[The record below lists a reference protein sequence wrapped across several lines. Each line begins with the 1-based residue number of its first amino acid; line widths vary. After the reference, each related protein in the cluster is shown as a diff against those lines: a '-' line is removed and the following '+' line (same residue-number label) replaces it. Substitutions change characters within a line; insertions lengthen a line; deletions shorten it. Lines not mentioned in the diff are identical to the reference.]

1 MACEGLVDATD
12 LSKLRDEIEKIDADR
27 KDYTF
32 WRDPE
37 EAARILARQTRSLE
51 TLTRIERLK
60 DSVDELAGG
69 FELRATRSNLERLAA
84 RLLRLESAMTG
95 AIRELV
101 AMGPDGYW
109 DALMEITPIGR
120 KDARDFLFG
129 LYGDW
134 ARERRLEI
142 VLLREPMASN
152 EAIAVLVKGS
162 FAHGYLK
169 GEAGHHRLRRERDS
183 SVARVRVAPLS
194 DRVAAV
200 EFGEQQPLKAVGQ
213 LAGKIR
219 SRVAVL
225 ATSLVLQNSR
235 TLAENREL
243 ALDVGPSWPREQIP
257 TMPTVRRYD
266 LSPFLV
272 RDYLTKTDFTRGDI
286 LGPKLFHHLL
296 CARIDQSFG
305 TDEGDTESISQE

>member
-1 MACEGLVDATD
+1 
-12 LSKLRDEIEKIDADR
+12 
-27 KDYTF
+27 
-32 WRDPE
+32 
-37 EAARILARQTRSLE
+37 
-51 TLTRIERLK
+51 
-60 DSVDELAGG
+60 
-69 FELRATRSNLERLAA
+69 
-84 RLLRLESAMTG
+84 MTG

-129 LYGDW
+129 LYSDW
-134 ARERRLEI
+134 AKERRLEI

-152 EAIAVLVKGS
+152 EAIAVLVRGS

-169 GEAGHHRLRRERDS
+169 GETGHHRLRRARES

-194 DRVAAV
+194 DRAAAV
-200 EFGEQQPLKAVGQ
+200 EFGEQRPLKAVGQ

-225 ATSLVLQNSR
+225 GTSLVLQNSR

-243 ALDVGPSWPREQIP
+243 ALDVGPSWPREQMP

-266 LSPFLV
+266 LNPFLV
-272 RDYLTKTDFTRGDI
+272 RDFLSKTDFTRGEI
-286 LGPKLFHHLL
+286 LGPKLFHQLL
-296 CARIDQSFG
+296 CARIDQSFRN
-305 TDEGDTESISQE
+305 DEGDASSVSHE